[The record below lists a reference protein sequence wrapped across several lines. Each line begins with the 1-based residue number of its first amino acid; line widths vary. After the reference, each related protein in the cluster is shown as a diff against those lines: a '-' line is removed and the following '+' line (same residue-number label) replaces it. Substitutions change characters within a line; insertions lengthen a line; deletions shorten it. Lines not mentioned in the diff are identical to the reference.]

1 MVRFSAKRLTAGNY
15 SYRKQVSHKGNLLPL
30 TSGTQS
36 PMKLCR
42 FGPKGHE
49 KPGLI
54 DGSGALRSLAGHR
67 PDLTTADLTDA
78 GLAELRGIDPTSLPL
93 VQGEVR

>member
-1 MVRFSAKRLTAGNY
+1 
-15 SYRKQVSHKGNLLPL
+15 
-30 TSGTQS
+30 
-36 PMKLCR
+36 MKLCR

-67 PDLTTADLTDA
+67 PDLTTADLTA
-78 GLAELRGIDPTSLPL
+78 TGLAELRSIDPTSLPL
-93 VQGEVR
+93 VPGEVRYGDKWPHWPTSAANRPARST